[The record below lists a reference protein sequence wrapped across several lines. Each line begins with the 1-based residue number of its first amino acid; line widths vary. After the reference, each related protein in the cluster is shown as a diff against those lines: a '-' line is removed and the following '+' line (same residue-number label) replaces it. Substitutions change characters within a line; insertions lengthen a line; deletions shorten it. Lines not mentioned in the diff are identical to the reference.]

1 MLSKYIKIKNFIFK
15 EKSIIKKKKI
25 FNSFYNLI
33 KSNNEILFSMN
44 KNYKNS
50 FSKKLILKFKTKNT
64 INLIGMGGSSLGA
77 KAIYNFLENPK
88 KKLIFLIICQTIHL
102 EMIKKI

>member
-1 MLSKYIKIKNFIFK
+1 MLTKYIEIKHFLFK
-15 EKSIIKKKKI
+15 EKSRIKKNKI

-50 FSKKLILKFKTKNT
+50 FSKKLILKFKTKNN

-77 KAIYNFLENPK
+77 KAIYNFLKNSK
-88 KKLIFLIICQTIHL
+88 KKN
-102 EMIKKI
+102 